1 VQLASVLEGV
11 GVSAYLGAAA
21 AIANKAYS
29 TAAGSI
35 LTVESRHSS
44 YIRDAL
50 DQAPFPKPFDTPLDF
65 NAVYSLAAGFIT
77 GFAPGTPTLP
87 FKAFPPLTV
96 QPSKKPYVAGKS
108 PVTFT
113 DAYANAKQAG
123 LVQEKTPVYAVLYS
137 GLDTYYV
144 PVTVAQG
151 GKDVS
156 CDEIHTFM
164 SLLCCLNPKNQA
176 DLATLQYQIASL
188 PAGNAA
194 QALLPPSGQVYVVLS
209 TADGTKV
216 KAADENTI
224 SGVGVLEISSK

>member
-1 VQLASVLEGV
+1 MQLASVLEGV

-21 AIANKAYS
+21 AIANKAYL

-44 YIRDAL
+44 YVRNAL
-50 DQAPFPKPFDTPLDF
+50 KEAPFPKPFDTPLDF

-77 GFAPGTPTLP
+77 GFAPGTPALP

-96 QPSKKPYVAGKS
+96 QMSKKAYVAGKS

-113 DAYANAKQAG
+113 DAYTKAKQAG
-123 LVQEKTPVYAVLYS
+123 LAMEKTPVYAVFYS

-144 PVTVAQG
+144 PATIAPG

-156 CDEIHTFM
+156 
-164 SLLCCLNPKNQA
+164 
-176 DLATLQYQIASL
+176 
-188 PAGNAA
+188 
-194 QALLPPSGQVYVVLS
+194 
-209 TADGTKV
+209 
-216 KAADENTI
+216 
-224 SGVGVLEISSK
+224 

>member
-1 VQLASVLEGV
+1 MQLASVLEGV

-21 AIANKAYS
+21 AIANKAYL

-44 YIRDAL
+44 FVRDAL
-50 DQAPFPKPFDTPLDF
+50 GQAPFPKPFDTPLDF

-77 GFAPGTPTLP
+77 GFAPGTPALP
-87 FKAFPPLTV
+87 FKAFPPLMV
-96 QPSKKPYVAGKS
+96 QPSKKGYVAGKS

-113 DAYANAKQAG
+113 NAYANAKQAG
-123 LVQEKTPVYAVLYS
+123 LVQESTPVYAVLYS

-144 PVTVAQG
+144 MATVAPG

-156 CDEIHTFM
+156 CDHSM
-164 SLLCCLNPKNQA
+164 PSVLCWLKFNEDA
-176 DLATLQYQIASL
+176 DSTTLQYQIKSL
-188 PAGNAA
+188 PAGNTT
-194 QALLPPSGQVYVVLS
+194 QGLLPPTGQVYVVLS

-224 SGVGVLEISSK
+224 SGVGILEISSK